1 MEGIQISKNLTL
13 EVISKK
19 ETFESVDSVKIK
31 IKKAL
36 MTPEDF
42 SCLEGNANID
52 YPIIPARSAIGLVSE
67 VGNTQSG
74 LNRGDKVFPHPE
86 VACGKCLE
94 CADGDDKRCSEM
106 IVAGKNS
113 DGYLRDFVVAPCDDV
128 SLLPRNDAD
137 NKPLL
142 TDNEALFLNHI
153 ALCVN
158 VVDAIDVQQGEHVVI
173 VGGDALGIIL
183 AQLIIYYQG
192 VPILVDNNDENII
205 IAKNSGVYYTLF
217 ADNKIEKNV
226 SDLTG
231 ARLAG
236 KVVYMTGS
244 NLNTDIALKL
254 AGKNAT
260 VCFAGFATP
269 PLKVNFSNALMKN
282 LQFKCVT
289 SGYGAIEPSIN
300 LVALKAV
307 SVSEFPIPTVKQ
319 DLAVEKIKE
328 IAKSQKKSASS
339 KMLIIEMS

>member
-1 MEGIQISKNLTL
+1 MDGIQINKPLSL

-19 ETFESVDSVKIK
+19 EVFDNVDSVKIK

-42 SCLEGNANID
+42 QTFEGNPDIN
-52 YPIIPARSAIGLVSE
+52 YPIIPARVAIGLVSE
-67 VGNTQSG
+67 TGGKNADF
-74 LNRGDKVFPHPE
+74 LRGDKVFPHPE
-86 VACGKCLE
+86 IACGKCLE
-94 CADGDDKRCSEM
+94 CAEGDTEHCSSFL
-106 IVAGKNS
+106 VAGKNC
-113 DGYLRDFVVAPCDDV
+113 DGFLRDFVVTSGENV
-128 SLLPRNDAD
+128 SALTRSESD
-137 NKPLL
+137 NKALF
-142 TDNEALFLNHI
+142 TDNDALFLNHI

-158 VVDAIDVQQGEHVVI
+158 VVNAIDVQQGEHVVI

-205 IAKNSGVYYTLF
+205 VAKNAGVYYTLF

-226 SDLTG
+226 SELTG
-231 ARLAG
+231 ARLSG

-254 AGKNAT
+254 AGNNAT

-269 PLKVNFSNALMKN
+269 PLRVNFSNALSKN

-289 SGYGAIEPSIN
+289 NGYGSIESSIN
-300 LVALKAV
+300 LLALKAV
-307 SVSEFPIPTVKQ
+307 NVGVFTVPVVKQ
-319 DLAVEKIKE
+319 EQAADKIKE
-328 IAKSQKKSASS
+328 IAKSAKRSASA
-339 KMLIIEMS
+339 KMLIIEMA